1 MPHEAKLWIQRV
13 ALALAAVVFV
23 GAGVMHFV
31 RPAFFVAIV
40 PPFLPA
46 PLALVYVSG
55 VFELLGGI
63 GLLVPRARRWAA
75 YGLIALLIAVF
86 PANIYM
92 AVEAERFAAEL
103 KISPAA
109 LFARLPLQLVLIAW
123 VYAIAAPV
131 RSSEASTTSDVY

>member
-1 MPHEAKLWIQRV
+1 MPLEAKLWIQRV
-13 ALALAAVVFV
+13 ALGLAALVFV

-55 VFELLGGI
+55 VFELLGGV
-63 GLLVPRARRWAA
+63 GLLIPRARRWAA

-103 KISPAA
+103 KVSPAA
-109 LFARLPLQLVLIAW
+109 LFVRLPIQLVLIAW
-123 VYAIAAPV
+123 VYAIATPV
-131 RSSEASTTSDVY
+131 TSSEASTTSDDV